1 MSFYESGLKR
11 EVALKLDYTCP
22 IFYNFLL
29 DKPIDFSNLKNSDL
43 TDLLN
48 ISKRNLLPGIIFNNC
63 TFGRKQ
69 SQTKSQ
75 IKEMHKAFIIKYL
88 SMKADLDEISKIFR
102 KNNIDF
108 MVLKGMAFY
117 IKNLYPGF
125 QRYFRDLDILVKPND
140 LKKAYSLLRSN
151 GYRYQEE
158 KTFDRCDQIH
168 NSHQLPPM
176 INSNKTLLELHFRI
190 TKPNYF
196 SECPLAKYF
205 FLNQEE
211 INGIKVPDANGM
223 INHAIYHGVQH
234 HDRFIGPQV
243 FLDIQQI
250 LAHENIKNNS
260 NQIFPLEELRHSP
273 IFNKMLSI
281 ISGVKLKGH
290 FDEGFMGFIKELNMN
305 QDWTENK
312 NENIYLLGRNQKNL
326 KPINLSSLKLKL
338 LNISYKYQVKLFSL
352 NFIAL
357 LIYEVLNDLK
367 RVRFY

>member
-11 EVALKLDYTCP
+11 NIALKLDSSCQ

-29 DKPIDFSNLKNSDL
+29 NKPIDFSTLNNSDL
-43 TDLLN
+43 ENLLD

-63 TFGRKQ
+63 SFGKEQ

-88 SMKADLDEISKIFR
+88 SMKADLDEISNVFR

-108 MVLKGMAFY
+108 IVLKGMAFY
-117 IKNLYPGF
+117 IKKLYPEF

-140 LKKAYSLLRSN
+140 LKKAYALLRLN

-158 KTFDRCDQIH
+158 KALDRCDQIH
-168 NSHQLPPM
+168 YSHQLPPM
-176 INSNKTLLELHFRI
+176 INNNKTILELHFRI
-190 TKPNYF
+190 TKPIYF
-196 SECPLAKYF
+196 DECPLSNYL
-205 FLNQEE
+205 FLNHED
-211 INGIKVPDANGM
+211 IDGIKVPTANGM

-234 HDRFIGPQV
+234 HERFIGPQL
-243 FLDIQQI
+243 FLDIQRI
-250 LAHENIKNNS
+250 LGFEKKKNNC
-260 NQIFPLEELRHSP
+260 NQIFPLEELNHSS
-273 IFNKMLSI
+273 IFYKMLSEI
-281 ISGVKLKGH
+281 RDVELKGYI
-290 FDEGFMGFIKELNMN
+290 DEGFIDFINELNLN
-305 QDWTENK
+305 QDWTKNRNK
-312 NENIYLLGRNQKNL
+312 NIYLLGRNQKNL
-326 KPINLSSLKLKL
+326 KPINLNSLKLKL

-367 RVRFY
+367 RIRFY